1 MPEDLIVFP
10 LVPDLPEDWV
20 IDSIIT
26 PNGTEVGLTERYG
39 YNYLMK
45 MVNKSLKA
53 VNQVDARI
61 TTSIANLEAIPK
73 GIVAMWAGELIN
85 IPTGWK
91 LCDGLEGRPNMLAR
105 FIRGIQTSA
114 TNPGTTGGA
123 DTLTLS
129 AANLPSHNHSI
140 GTHTHSE
147 TSHSHAIAHSHTISG
162 TIGSVGEHAH
172 NYLSRFDNS
181 LISMGGYKNSDGG
194 YPTIGG
200 IPSATY
206 SQYNVWIGSSY
217 SGMHSSLNTA
227 YAASHTHSFGGSANS
242 YNGNT
247 GTASGGNTG
256 ANAASDTGDTGTGQS
271 FDIKP
276 AYYEIAFI
284 IKV

>member
-1 MPEDLIVFP
+1 MPEELIVFP

-26 PNGTEVGLTERYG
+26 PNGTEVGLAERYG

-114 TNPGTTGGA
+114 TNPGTTGGS
-123 DTLTLS
+123 DTVTITTN
-129 AANLPSHNHSI
+129 NLPAHVHTI
-140 GTHTHSE
+140 AHTHGAITGALS
-147 TSHSHAIAHSHTISG
+147 SAGSHAHTIHTDAYGRAAYYLVVEQTANITTFPCQNPGSSDYYTVGSYNVSQCYYSKNLNAAGDHSHTLSG
-162 TIGSVGEHAH
+162 ASVPA
-172 NYLSRFDNS
+172 
-181 LISMGGYKNSDGG
+181 
-194 YPTIGG
+194 
-200 IPSATY
+200 
-206 SQYNVWIGSSY
+206 Y
-217 SGMHSSLNTA
+217 SGNS
-227 YAASHTHSFGGSANS
+227 GSA
-242 YNGNT
+242 
-247 GTASGGNTG
+247 G
-256 ANAASDTGDTGTGQS
+256 AGQS
-271 FDIKP
+271 LDIRP